1 MLREKK
7 IETVEK
13 LKELFNSND
22 SVFITHYHGLNVAQ
36 ISGLRSKMHEE
47 KIDFFV
53 AKNSLTKIG
62 AKESK
67 FEDLTESFSGPVAIA
82 VSDDPVSTAK
92 ILVEFAKAN
101 EQLKLIKAKVFG
113 EQIDSDGIK
122 TLSKMPSL
130 DELRA
135 RLISL
140 IQTPAK
146 SIASIVA
153 APATTVA
160 RVFSVYS
167 NKSTQ

>member
-7 IETVEK
+7 VETVDK
-13 LKELFNSND
+13 LKKLFTSCE
-22 SVFITHYHGLNVAQ
+22 SVFITHYHGLSVSQ
-36 ISGLRSKMHEE
+36 ISGLRSKMHES

-53 AKNSLTKIG
+53 VKNSLTKIG
-62 AKESK
+62 VKGSK

-82 VSDDPVSTAK
+82 VSDDPVLAAK
-92 ILVEFAKAN
+92 ILVEFSKDN
-101 EQLKLIKAKVFG
+101 EQLKLIGAKVFG
-113 EQIDSDGIK
+113 EQVDYDGIK
-122 TLSKMPSL
+122 SLSKMPSL

-135 RLISL
+135 KLISL

-146 SIASIVA
+146 SLASIVV